1 MINRSFAILGAL
13 LVAVACGGGSGSTPT
28 SQGPTASSV
37 AVQSGDLPGGMVKC
51 DLSGD
56 IDSFLAKEKTL
67 DPTTYKSTS
76 ADWTALKNGGATAA
90 STAFYA
96 DSAAHCTAI
105 KSSGYDIGT
114 ASYKLVVNF
123 VTQFKDESSS
133 TKAYTSNSIFGFS
146 TTQLK
151 SGGLGLT
158 EGTATGLTA
167 NSLVISAPISN
178 QSFYIA
184 LWQSKKFVVILAILN
199 VDATAS
205 KKIATQENG
214 RIK

>member
-1 MINRSFAILGAL
+1 MINRSLAILGAL
-13 LVAVACGGGSGSTPT
+13 LVAVACGGSSGTT
-28 SQGPTASSV
+28 SAPQGPTASSV
-37 AVQSGDLPGGMVKC
+37 AVQSGDLPKGMVKC

-56 IDSFLAKEKTL
+56 IDSFLAKEKNQ
-67 DPTTYKSTS
+67 DQNTYKSTS

-90 STAFYA
+90 ATAFYA

-105 KSSGYDIGT
+105 KGSGYDIG
-114 ASYKLVVNF
+114 AANYKLVVNF
-123 VTQFKDESSS
+123 VTQFKDEKSA
-133 TKAYTSNSIFGFS
+133 TDAFTGDSIFGFS
-146 TTQLK
+146 KTELK

-178 QSFYIA
+178 QFFYIA
-184 LWQSKKFVVILAILN
+184 MWQNTKFVIILAILN

-205 KKIATQENG
+205 KKVATQENG

>member
-1 MINRSFAILGAL
+1 MTNRTLALVGSL
-13 LVAVACGGGSGSTPT
+13 LVAISCGGASGT
-28 SQGPTASSV
+28 SNGPTASSV
-37 AVQSGDLPGGMVKC
+37 AVQSSDLPAGMVKC

-56 IDSFLAKEKTL
+56 IDSFLAKEKNQ
-67 DPTTYKSTS
+67 DQSTYQSTS
-76 ADWTALKNGGATAA
+76 TDWTALKNGGATAA

-96 DSAAHCTAI
+96 DSAAHCTSI

-114 ASYKLVVNF
+114 ASYKLAVNF
-123 VTQFKDESSS
+123 VTQFKDEKSA
-133 TKAYTSNSIFGFS
+133 TDAYSNDSMFGFKS
-146 TTQLK
+146 TQLRT
-151 SGGLGLT
+151 GGLGLV

-178 QSFYIA
+178 QYFYIA
-184 LWQSKKFVVILAILN
+184 MWQNKAFVVILAILN

-205 KKIATQENG
+205 KNVATRENG

>member
-1 MINRSFAILGAL
+1 MGSL
-13 LVAVACGGGSGSTPT
+13 LVVISCGGASGA

-37 AVQSGDLPGGMVKC
+37 AVQSTDLPSGMVKC

-56 IDSFLAKEKTL
+56 IDSFLAKEKNQ
-67 DPTTYKSTS
+67 DPSTYTSTNT
-76 ADWTALKNGGATAA
+76 DWTALKSGGATAA

-105 KSSGYDIGT
+105 KNSGYDIGA
-114 ASYKLVVNF
+114 ASYKLAVNF
-123 VTQFKDESSS
+123 VTKFKDEQSA
-133 TKAYTSNSIFGFS
+133 TNAYANDSIFGFK
-146 TTQLK
+146 TTQLRT
-151 SGGLGLT
+151 GGLGLV

-178 QSFYIA
+178 QYFYIA
-184 LWQSKKFVVILAILN
+184 MWQNKTFVVILAILN

-205 KKIATQENG
+205 KKVATQENG

>member
-1 MINRSFAILGAL
+1 MIKRGLAILGSL
-13 LVAVACGGGSGSTPT
+13 LVALSCGGASGA
-28 SQGPTASSV
+28 SQGPTASSI
-37 AVQSGDLPGGMVKC
+37 AVQSADLPAGMVRC

-56 IDSFLAKEKTL
+56 IDSFLAKEKNQ
-67 DPTTYKSTS
+67 DQSTYNSTS
-76 ADWTALKNGGATAA
+76 TDWTALKSGGATAA

-96 DSAAHCTAI
+96 DSASHCTAI

-114 ASYKLVVNF
+114 ASYKLAVNF
-123 VTQFKDESSS
+123 VTQFKDEKSATS
-133 TKAYTSNSIFGFS
+133 AYTNDSIFGFKS
-146 TTQLK
+146 TQLRT
-151 SGGLGLT
+151 GGLGLV

-178 QSFYIA
+178 QYFYIA
-184 LWQSKKFVVILAILN
+184 MWQKKTFVVILAILN

-205 KKIATQENG
+205 KKVAAQENA

>member
-1 MINRSFAILGAL
+1 
-13 LVAVACGGGSGSTPT
+13 
-28 SQGPTASSV
+28 
-37 AVQSGDLPGGMVKC
+37 MVKC
-51 DLSGD
+51 DLTGD
-56 IDSFLAKEKTL
+56 IDSFLAKEKNQ
-67 DPTTYKSTS
+67 DQNTYKSAS
-76 ADWTALKNGGATAA
+76 ADWTALKSGGATAA

-105 KSSGYDIGT
+105 KGSGYDIGT
-114 ASYKLVVNF
+114 ATYKLVVNF
-123 VTQFKDESSS
+123 VTQFKDEKSA
-133 TKAYTSNSIFGFS
+133 TDAYTGDSIFGFS
-146 TTQLK
+146 KTELG

-178 QSFYIA
+178 QFFYIA
-184 LWQSKKFVVILAILN
+184 MWQNKKFVVILAILN

-205 KKIATQENG
+205 KKVATRENG

>member
-1 MINRSFAILGAL
+1 MINRALAILGSL
-13 LVAVACGGGSGSTPT
+13 LIAISCGGASGA

-37 AVQSGDLPGGMVKC
+37 AVQSADLPAGMVRC

-56 IDSFLAKEKTL
+56 IDSFLAKEKNQ
-67 DPTTYKSTS
+67 DQNTYQSTS
-76 ADWTALKNGGATAA
+76 TDWTALKTGGATAA

-114 ASYKLVVNF
+114 ASYKLAVNF
-123 VTQFKDESSS
+123 VTQFKDENSA
-133 TKAYTSNSIFGFS
+133 TNAYANDSIFGFK
-146 TTQLK
+146 TTQLRT
-151 SGGLGLT
+151 GGLGLV

-178 QSFYIA
+178 QYFYIA
-184 LWQSKKFVVILAILN
+184 MWQNKTFVVILAILN

-205 KKIATQENG
+205 KKVATQENG

>member
-1 MINRSFAILGAL
+1 M
-13 LVAVACGGGSGSTPT
+13 
-28 SQGPTASSV
+28 
-37 AVQSGDLPGGMVKC
+37 QSADLPVGMVRC

-56 IDSFLAKEKTL
+56 IDSFIAKEKNQ
-67 DPTTYKSTS
+67 DQNTYKSTS

-96 DSAAHCTAI
+96 DNTAHCTAI
-105 KSSGYDIGT
+105 KSNGYDIGT
-114 ASYKLVVNF
+114 ANYKLAVNF
-123 VTQFKDESSS
+123 VTQFKDEKSA
-133 TKAYTSNSIFGFS
+133 TNAYTNDSIFGFQ
-146 TTQLK
+146 TAQLRT
-151 SGGLGLT
+151 GGVGLT

-178 QSFYIA
+178 QYFYIA
-184 LWQSKKFVVILAILN
+184 MWQNKTFVVILAILN

-205 KKIATQENG
+205 KKVASRENG

>member
-1 MINRSFAILGAL
+1 MINRSVAIVGAL
-13 LVAVACGGGSGSTPT
+13 LVAAACGGGSGTTSG

-37 AVQSGDLPGGMVKC
+37 AVQSADLPAGMVKC

-56 IDSFLAKEKTL
+56 IDSFLAKEKSQ
-67 DPTTYKSTS
+67 DQGTYKSAS

-96 DSAAHCTAI
+96 DSAAHCSAI
-105 KSSGYDIGT
+105 KGNGYNVG
-114 ASYKLVVNF
+114 AANYKLVVNF
-123 VTQFKDESSS
+123 VTQFKDEKGATS
-133 TKAYTSNSIFGFS
+133 AYTGQSIFGFS
-146 TTQLK
+146 TTELR

-167 NSLVISAPISN
+167 NSLAISAPISN
-178 QSFYIA
+178 QFFYIA
-184 LWQSKKFVVILAILN
+184 MWQNKKFVIILAILN
-199 VDATAS
+199 VDPTAS
-205 KKIATQENG
+205 KKVATQVNG